1 MSGSQD
7 STRPISVAELLAR
20 NGTIGAPPVGGRRRR
35 RRGNSLA
42 VSVAE
47 LTGEIPVITD
57 PVVTDPVVEDPV
69 VEDLVADELVAED
82 PAADD
87 LVAEESALYSVG
99 DEPLVEEPLVEE
111 PLVEEP
117 AEGFVEEFQHPETSP
132 SAETV
137 VIYSGD
143 TVDTADIVDTNDIVD
158 IVDTDDT
165 VDTNDTVDTV
175 DTNYT
180 DYPDYTGVAIEST
193 AAAVDSCDPVL
204 EVAPPLSEAPLPR
217 RGQGLELSH
226 DPRVLRRTSG
236 AEQMSYDPVD
246 QSVDLD
252 DLVGDQEIEAEE
264 LRSYLRSS
272 EGALFSGETIADD
285 IARGAPAGSDELVAS
300 ERTPAGQEWP
310 REGGFSALRHG
321 LVAVAQSVLAVVF
334 GAGLF
339 IGFDQLWRWNNIVAL
354 VLSVLVILG
363 LVIAVR
369 LVRKTED
376 IASTLT
382 AVAVGALVTLG
393 PLALL
398 QTN

>member
-1 MSGSQD
+1 MTGSQD

-35 RRGNSLA
+35 RRGNSHA

-57 PVVTDPVVEDPV
+57 PVADDPVVEESDV
-69 VEDLVADELVAED
+69 DEFVAED
-82 PAADD
+82 PVVDELIVED
-87 LVAEESALYSVG
+87 LVAEESAIYSEV
-99 DEPLVEEPLVEE
+99 DEPLAEESLVEE
-111 PLVEEP
+111 SAEE
-117 AEGFVEEFQHPETSP
+117 FVEQFQHPETSP

-143 TVDTADIVDTNDIVD
+143 FVDSVDTDDAVDSVDTDVPEVSVDTVDIVD
-158 IVDTDDT
+158 IVDI
-165 VDTNDTVDTV
+165 V

-180 DYPDYTGVAIEST
+180 DYPDYTGVAIEPT
-193 AAAVDSCDPVL
+193 AAAVDSAGPDL

-252 DLVGDQEIEAEE
+252 DLVDDQEIEAEE
-264 LRSYLRSS
+264 LRSYLQSS

-285 IARGAPAGSDELVAS
+285 IARGGPAGSTDLVAS
-300 ERTPAGQEWP
+300 DRTPAVQERP
-310 REGGFSALRHG
+310 REGGLSALRHG